1 MNQAESINQALY
13 RNIKSGQQYAH
24 LMPYS
29 NCSSTKLTTGDTK
42 AAIDNMAIWSKK
54 YQNHTKNIA
63 VTFAGKSTKETAIS
77 IHSFLYHHFQYKI
90 DGLNQELRSP
100 ACSWASRQNG
110 IDCKSYSIFASTIL
124 LNLGIHHFLRRIK
137 QSATAGYSHVY
148 VIVPKNQKNPKNL
161 KLGYYTIDGT
171 LAGIKEPDFY
181 QKSDVFMSAKINN
194 YGLAGQQQPPRVPE
208 SPKSGGGGGNWQT
221 ELVKQI
227 FTTLKPLLDEY
238 VKLLVRGFIFLSD
251 ALFGCDVQGYNLA
264 IIKVRIEK
272 DFKALLIHK
281 LELLDE
287 AILFDNKPR
296 IQHILND
303 IFKELDLGI
312 AHLRSETSYLSDDD
326 CVGKTLT
333 VTLNYMEKIK
343 QAFEAVFTN
352 FIKSYS
358 KYEFFILH
366 KTATT
371 DQRTMYFVVPNT
383 QAPISAEYRFIILR
397 KNKSKYGIEPILPY
411 GEGDETFEGT
421 SNKWLSEN
429 TAYLR
434 NNYSDGREN
443 RYRIEV
449 KPLIDKVGRLRYK
462 AFIGGEG
469 LYLFEQPIQREM
481 YKIWLKYDTKYTD
494 FLKKEAQSLRTANEL
509 AVLDFQKRLSTE
521 ISKDKS
527 IKNKRSLK
535 KKVGIGLAVAAA
547 GLLIV
552 KV

>member
-63 VTFAGKSTKETAIS
+63 VTFAGKSTKLTAIS

-161 KLGYYTIDGT
+161 KSGYYTIDGT
-171 LAGIKEPDFY
+171 LAGTKEPDFY
-181 QKSDVFMSAKINN
+181 QKSDVFMQAELPI
-194 YGLAGQQQPPRVPE
+194 YGLAGTQPPEKLGAGDPVTAIAVLA
-208 SPKSGGGGGNWQT
+208 NNVFMT
-221 ELVKQI
+221 I
-227 FTTLKPLLDEY
+227 KPLLDKGIAGLLELLAPCQFPEY
-238 VKLLVRGFIFLSD
+238 ELPL
-251 ALFGCDVQGYNLA
+251 
-264 IIKVRIEK
+264 IKVNIEK
-272 DFKALLIHK
+272 NLKAPLTHK

-287 AILFDNKPR
+287 AILFNNKPR

-303 IFKELDLGI
+303 IFKEVDLGI
-312 AHLRSETSYLSDDD
+312 AHLRNESAYLASDK
-326 CVGKTLT
+326 CVGETLT
-333 VTLNYMEKIK
+333 TSLKYLEQIK
-343 QAFEAVFTN
+343 LAIDTVYAD
-352 FIKSYS
+352 FIKSYK
-358 KYEFFILH
+358 KYDFEMFH

-429 TAYLR
+429 TAHLR

-509 AVLDFQKRLSTE
+509 AILDFQKRLSTE